1 MNEIKLLKDK
11 KEIVLNALRHI
22 DKDIIGQKKLTKE
35 DKLFIEELKYA
46 KDILLKKHQ
55 VNEETSHKHLELL
68 TVLDRAL

>member
-46 KDILLKKHQ
+46 KDILLKKVWVQ
-55 VNEETSHKHLELL
+55 KVIVS
-68 TVLDRAL
+68 